1 MKKSL
6 KYLVYTVVLLSVL
19 LAVGWFV
26 FPEKTTNTYT
36 LLMRNLGLKRQ
47 ELNEATCHEDTCYA
61 LHLNDNVLEYL
72 EESYLNGT
80 QTYLKS
86 TNDIRK
92 LYRKG
97 GLVYIENSD
106 YYVVDT
112 MYYSYSFLVPEAKVL
127 LDTIGERFHRKLENT
142 NLECSRFTLTS
153 MLRTTN
159 SIKRLR
165 RWNRNSIKNSAHLHG
180 TTFDISYRTFFS
192 SKELST
198 AESAYLGD
206 VLGKVI
212 FELRR
217 EQKCYATYETWQ
229 TCYHVVCR

>member
-1 MKKSL
+1 VKKSL

-26 FPEKTTNTYT
+26 FPEKTTNTYA
-36 LLMRNLGLKRQ
+36 LLIRNLGLKRQ
-47 ELNEATCHEDTCYA
+47 ELDEATCHEDTCYA

-80 QTYLKS
+80 QTFLKT

-97 GLVYIENSD
+97 KLLYIENSD

-112 MYYSYSFLVPEAKVL
+112 MYYSYSFLVPEAKIL

-142 NLECSRFTLTS
+142 SLECSRFTLTS

-192 SKELST
+192 TKELSP
-198 AESAYLGD
+198 AESAYLAD

-229 TCYHVVCR
+229 TCYHVVSR

>member
-1 MKKSL
+1 MGIKK
-6 KYLVYTVVLLSVL
+6 KEVEEIGCY
-19 LAVGWFV
+19 
-26 FPEKTTNTYT
+26 
-36 LLMRNLGLKRQ
+36 
-47 ELNEATCHEDTCYA
+47 EDTCYVK
-61 LHLNDNVLEYL
+61 HLNDNVLTYL

-80 QTYLKS
+80 QTFLKS

-97 GLVYIENSD
+97 KLVYIENSD
-106 YYVVDT
+106 YYFVDT
-112 MYYSYSFLVPEAKVL
+112 MYYSYSFLVPKAKNL

-142 NLECSRFTLTS
+142 GLECTRFTLTS
-153 MLRTTN
+153 MLRTTS

-180 TTFDISYRTFFS
+180 TTFDVSYRSFIS
-192 SKELST
+192 SKELSP
-198 AESAYLGD
+198 AEILYLGD

-212 FELRR
+212 YDLRR